1 MALQKTYSS
10 EKEIAEI
17 WKLFRE
23 TREQMKETDRQ
34 MKEASQELK
43 GIGQY
48 IKAMSAENDKMKR
61 ETDRRIKYLDNLFK
75 GQWGKLMETLVE
87 GDLVKLLQKRGIKVE
102 TTTANVKGTYD
113 GKYTEFDIIAYNGEE
128 AVVVE
133 VKTNLTVSDVNKFIT
148 KLEQFKK
155 WRPEYKDKKIYGAVA
170 YLKTS
175 TNSNVYAGKKKLFV
189 IRATGSSASIT
200 NAKNF
205 KPKVFS

>member
-1 MALQKTYSS
+1 MAVQKTYSS

-23 TREQMKETDRQ
+23 TREQMKETS
-34 MKEASQELK
+34 KELK

-87 GDLVKLLQKRGIKVE
+87 GDLVKLLQKRGIKIKYAITNVE
-102 TTTANVKGTYD
+102 STYD
-113 GKYTEFDIIAYNGEE
+113 SKYTEFDIIACNGEE
-128 AVVVE
+128 IVVVE
-133 VKTNLTVSDVNKFIT
+133 VKTTLTVSDVNKFIT
-148 KLEQFKK
+148 KLEKFKK
-155 WRPEYKDKKIYGAVA
+155 WRPEYKDRKIYGAVA
-170 YLKTS
+170 YLKTNA
-175 TNSNVYAGKKKLFV
+175 NSNVYADKKKLFV

-200 NAKNF
+200 NAKDF